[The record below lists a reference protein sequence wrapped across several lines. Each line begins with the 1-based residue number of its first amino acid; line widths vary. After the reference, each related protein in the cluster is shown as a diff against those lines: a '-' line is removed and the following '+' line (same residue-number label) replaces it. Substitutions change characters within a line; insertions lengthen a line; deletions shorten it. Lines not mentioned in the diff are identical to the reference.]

1 MESQFR
7 LQGKRMKIG
16 KLVLSLLMLVSTTS
30 IADVQQ
36 LAAKLAE
43 YDKPAKEAEFGYK
56 TAANIAGASPILGD
70 AVVNNYLTLV
80 GKTLVKNSGGDAYR
94 WTFAAIDSPDINA
107 FAAPGGYVFV
117 TKGLLKALNSEDEL
131 AAVLAHE
138 ISHVRLKHYVKVAKK
153 QVLAEYAMKSLAEGQ
168 TDGQLEAMSKAATLI
183 LAKGLDKQSEY
194 EADYEAMRI
203 LALSGYDPSALVD
216 VLNMLESKSSDKS
229 MAFLLSTHPSA
240 TERIQ
245 SIGSCCAEA
254 YQQYAVRNST
264 TKSRF
269 DKSIKS
275 RL

>member
-1 MESQFR
+1 
-7 LQGKRMKIG
+7 MKIG
-16 KLVLSLLMLVSTTS
+16 KLILPALILFAATAS
-30 IADVQQ
+30 ADVQQ

-43 YDKPAKEAEFGYK
+43 YDKPAKENEFGYK
-56 TAANIAGASPILGD
+56 TAANIAGASPILND
-70 AVVNNYLTLV
+70 SVVNNYLTLV
-80 GKTLVKNSGGDAYR
+80 GKTLVKNSGGDSYR
-94 WTFAAIDSPDINA
+94 WTFAAIDAPDINA

-168 TDGQLEAMSKAATLI
+168 TDSQLEAMSRAATLI

-216 VLNMLESKSSDKS
+216 VLNMLNSKSSDKN

-240 TERIQ
+240 AERIQ
-245 SIGSCCAEA
+245 SIGSCCAEV
-254 YQQYAVRNST
+254 YQQYAVRNT
-264 TKSRF
+264 ATKARF

-275 RL
+275 RM

>member
-1 MESQFR
+1 
-7 LQGKRMKIG
+7 MKIG
-16 KLVLSLLMLVSTTS
+16 NFVLTILLFISTAAT
-30 IADVQQ
+30 ADVQQ

-43 YDKPAKEAEFGYK
+43 YDKPAKESDFGYK
-56 TAANIAGASPILGD
+56 TAANIAGASPILND
-70 AVVNNYLTLV
+70 SVVNNYLTLV
-80 GKTLVKNSGGDAYR
+80 GKTLVKNSGGDGYR

-117 TKGLLKALNSEDEL
+117 TKGLLKSLNSEDEV

-168 TDGQLEAMSKAATLI
+168 TDSQMEAMSRAATLI

-216 VLNMLESKSSDKS
+216 VLNMLNSKSTDKN

-245 SIGSCCAEA
+245 SIGSCCADA
-254 YQQYAVRNST
+254 YQQYAVRNGST
-264 TKSRF
+264 KARF